1 MRNFQKFFLI
11 FVLSLF
17 PNTLFA
23 GLDRSTIGPGGFKND
38 IEVNEIEE
46 IINDTDVNDE
56 STKSIEG
63 IELKKIDS
71 NSIGILSEDQGGL
84 NYKMW
89 EGSERKIIKKYLYLV
104 IMTLMVIL
112 LHIYSMILLQN

>member
-38 IEVNEIEE
+38 IEVNEIEVNEIEE

-63 IELKKIDS
+63 IELKK
-71 NSIGILSEDQGGL
+71 N
-84 NYKMW
+84 
-89 EGSERKIIKKYLYLV
+89 
-104 IMTLMVIL
+104 
-112 LHIYSMILLQN
+112 